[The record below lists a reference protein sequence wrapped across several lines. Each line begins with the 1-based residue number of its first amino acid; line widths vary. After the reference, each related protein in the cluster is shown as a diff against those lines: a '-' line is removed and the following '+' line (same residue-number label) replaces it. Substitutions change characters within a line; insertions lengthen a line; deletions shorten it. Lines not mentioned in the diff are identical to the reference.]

1 MYAPIGTKQNQTLSD
16 AAAAE
21 LELPAGVQVGDKQL
35 IYLLADNTT
44 GSNVALTAKG
54 ASFESGFV
62 VVDKDVV
69 MLGPILGA
77 DLDKWGA
84 FCSAGAVSG
93 FTVSFIAGDVR
104 VDTGTA
110 TSPFG
115 STPAI
120 ELQYK
125 VIYTTP

>member
-1 MYAPIGTKQNQTLSD
+1 MYAPIGTKENQTLSD
-16 AAAAE
+16 TAAAE
-21 LELPAGVQVGDKQL
+21 LTLPDGVQVGDKQL
-35 IYLLADNTT
+35 IYLLASNAT
-44 GSNVALTAKG
+44 GTNVSLTAKG
-54 ASFESGFV
+54 AAFESGFV
-62 VVDKDVV
+62 VVDGDTV

-84 FCSAGAVSG
+84 FHAAGDEDG
-93 FTVSFIAGDVR
+93 FDISFIAGDVR

-125 VIYTTP
+125 VIYSTP